1 MGRASGGS
9 SPAQR
14 ANETN
19 GRVKAGL
26 PLSRGGRGERT
37 VVVRRVRRAA
47 AGRPWGC
54 RGTRGAAELL
64 QGWSGPDEP
73 RGPGAAGSR
82 PGPARGG
89 RATPGELPG
98 SEFAPQPKEGGSRRG
113 PSKPPGNPGPE
124 SLGSSCFLGRPPGRP
139 RCRVTV
145 LGPRQKA
152 PPGDPGGALRAAG
165 ADPGASSGEEGG
177 FRRRRAGAEGPRPLG
192 RGAGQ
197 RPGWRRTLGPSGAGV
212 SATCPR
218 HARPRS
224 GLPGTLPR
232 GTGPGRGDERLQHGG
247 GQPRRAPAAPA
258 AAAAPGYGQSCCL
271 IEDGERCVRPA
282 GNASFSKR
290 VQKSISQKKLKLDID
305 KSVRHLYICDFHKN
319 FIQSVRNKRKRKTS
333 DDGGDSPEHDTDIPE
348 VDLFQLQVNTLRRY
362 KRHYKLQTRPGFN
375 KAQLAETV
383 SRHFRNIP
391 VNEKE
396 TLAYFIYMVK
406 SNKSRL
412 DQKSEGGKQ
421 LE

>member
-1 MGRASGGS
+1 M
-9 SPAQR
+9 
-14 ANETN
+14 T
-19 GRVKAGL
+19 
-26 PLSRGGRGERT
+26 
-37 VVVRRVRRAA
+37 
-47 AGRPWGC
+47 
-54 RGTRGAAELL
+54 
-64 QGWSGPDEP
+64 
-73 RGPGAAGSR
+73 
-82 PGPARGG
+82 
-89 RATPGELPG
+89 
-98 SEFAPQPKEGGSRRG
+98 
-113 PSKPPGNPGPE
+113 
-124 SLGSSCFLGRPPGRP
+124 
-139 RCRVTV
+139 
-145 LGPRQKA
+145 
-152 PPGDPGGALRAAG
+152 PGGALRAREPTPG
-165 ADPGASSGEEGG
+165 PGAGEEGA
-177 FRRRRAGAEGPRPLG
+177 FRRRGARGRRSRDAAERGRASGARGGAAPALETDSETLG
-192 RGAGQ
+192 RGGLSDRPAGSAAAEWPTGAPTPG
-197 RPGWRRTLGPSGAGV
+197 RPAGAGEMNGF
-212 SATCPR
+212 STEEDSR
-218 HARPRS
+218 E
-224 GLPGTLPR
+224 
-232 GTGPGRGDERLQHGG
+232 GP
-247 GQPRRAPAAPA
+247 PAAP
-258 AAAAPGYGQSCCL
+258 AAAPGYGQSCCL